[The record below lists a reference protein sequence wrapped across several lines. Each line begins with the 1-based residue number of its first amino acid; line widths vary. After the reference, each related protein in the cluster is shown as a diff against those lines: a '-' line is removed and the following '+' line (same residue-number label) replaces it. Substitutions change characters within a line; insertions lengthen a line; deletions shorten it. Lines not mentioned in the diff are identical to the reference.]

1 MDATIFFL
9 QIIAA
14 LTDRLRSRWRYFV
27 AFLLT
32 DLLFTLSMLVDA
44 VYSFHFKKSVGDMA
58 NLLTTVPGMLL
69 LLGIGLAGVAIVR
82 LIMVFKI

>member
-27 AFLLT
+27 AFFLT
-32 DLLFTLSMLVDA
+32 DLLFILSMVIDA
-44 VYSFHFKKSVGDMA
+44 VYSFHFKKSIGDMV

-82 LIMVFKI
+82 LIMAFKI